1 MNDKHH
7 SPGRPFKKE
16 KRDVVRRLLAAAEK
30 CLPEKTF
37 QEITVAEL
45 ADAADTTEG
54 MISYYF
60 GSKNGLFIALMEES
74 MKCSVE
80 KLKDLS
86 ENIQSMPGNPTKNL
100 VDCMLQLNK
109 MHPGAAKLILSERHR
124 SNSAFKNLYNNY
136 GNSFSEVVNVISAL
150 KEANSYST
158 SLNARYAALILM
170 SVITISDQ
178 WGQVLDGFGLSHEE
192 LESDEWIDFITDL
205 FDRKFRDKD

>member
-7 SPGRPFKKE
+7 SPGRPFKEE
-16 KRDVVRRLLAAAEK
+16 KRDVVRRLLTAAEK
-30 CLPEKTF
+30 SLPEKTF
-37 QEITVAEL
+37 QEITIAEL
-45 ADAADTTEG
+45 ANAADTTEG

-74 MKCSVE
+74 MKSSAA

-109 MHPGAAKLILSERHR
+109 MHRGAAKLILSERHR
-124 SNSAFKNLYNNY
+124 NDSVFKDLYNKY
-136 GNSFSEVVNVISAL
+136 GNSFSEIVNVISVL
-150 KEANSYST
+150 KEANSFST

-170 SVITISDQ
+170 SIITISDQ
-178 WGQVLDGFGLSHEE
+178 WGGVLDGFGFTHEE
-192 LESDEWIDFITDL
+192 LESDEWIDFITDI
-205 FDRKFRDKD
+205 FDRKFRDRN